1 MRKGYRKSAVAV
13 TIFAG
18 LLGSVVFSGCKRNT
32 AATEDGYTYRT
43 YTAVSPSN
51 WNEFTFQDN
60 NDTQILDY
68 LVSPFFEYDFKRNEQ
83 GGIVAGDYEVRYSFA
98 KNLKDVSE
106 RYGKEKGSAYAWEIT
121 IRDDGEWHDGEDI
134 EAEDFVYSMQQLLD
148 PSFKNLRAD
157 SYYNGALVI
166 KNAKNYVFQG
176 TKGVFAA
183 DSVFTKYEVGL
194 DEKLRVE
201 FFDEKAKAKSALTTL
216 AAGRGATNIKDAL
229 TAFENVPVDLTEKSL
244 SALNGKTLKEIKSD
258 TVLKKTFDALVNW
271 WAQEDGGILGLTVC
285 DHVWEKVD
293 FSEVG
298 ISAPDDETI
307 ILQLEQPL
315 QMLKEDG
322 SLSYKAAYN
331 LSALPLVKKDLY
343 ERCKK
348 APVEGAML
356 WTSNYNT
363 SVETTASWGPY
374 MLTQF
379 QSGKR
384 YVMERNP
391 NWYGW
396 ESGLYNGQ
404 YQTDK
409 IECDTIA
416 EYNTA
421 WMAFKKGSVDEIG
434 IDVSIAADYKNSERA
449 YFTPSDYVASLQL
462 QASKDALKKR
472 QSEGVN
478 KTMLAYTE
486 FRKAL
491 SLGLDRDAYAKACT
505 TSSLGGLG
513 LFNSMHYYDVENGKA
528 YRESDAAKKVL
539 CNVYDVEIGKFE
551 SLDAAVDSIS
561 GLNINKAREL
571 IDIAYEKAM
580 AAGDIKSTDK
590 VLLTYGAAVDN
601 ETTRRSYENI
611 RAQWVSLMSG
621 TKLSGRFDVEFDA
634 SFGDAWADD
643 FKSGAYDICSGG
655 WVNAAWDPG
664 YLLMAYIHP
673 AWMYSATWETDKVM
687 LTYTMYGVNA
697 NGQVS
702 NQATDSYTATH
713 NLQKWWELLN
723 GEWQS
728 GVLEEEFR
736 VSLIAALEE
745 QVLSHYYTVPIYN
758 RYDASLMSYKVDYA
772 TYEYNTFMGYGGLRY
787 LKYNYNDG
795 QWKDYVAKNSV
806 GGELNYK

>member
-1 MRKGYRKSAVAV
+1 MQDKLKKCVCVFAATTGILSAVA
-13 TIFAG
+13 
-18 LLGSVVFSGCKRNT
+18 LSSCKDNSLG
-32 AATEDGYTYRT
+32 ADGYTYRT

-51 WNEFTFQDN
+51 WNELTSQDN
-60 NDTQILDY
+60 NDRQILDY
-68 LVSPFFEYDFKRNEQ
+68 LISPFFEYDFKLDEN
-83 GGIVAGDYEVRYSFA
+83 GKIVAGDYEVRYSFA

-121 IRDDGEWHDGEDI
+121 IRDDGEWDDGEDI
-134 EAEDFVYSMQQLLD
+134 EAEDFVYSMKQLLD
-148 PSFKNLRAD
+148 PSFKNVRAD

-176 TKGVFAA
+176 SNGTFAA
-183 DSVFTKYEVGL
+183 NAVYTQYESGL

-201 FFDEKAKAKSALTTL
+201 FFDKNAKAQSVLTTET
-216 AAGRGATNIKDAL
+216 AGRGATNVQEAL
-229 TAFENVPVDLTEKSL
+229 AHFEDVPATLNEQTL
-244 SALNGKTLKEIKSD
+244 SALNGKTLKEIKANA
-258 TVLKKTFDALVNW
+258 TLKATFDEFVHW
-271 WAQEDGGILGLTVC
+271 WDEGESGILELTVC
-285 DHVWEKVD
+285 DHVWGKVD
-293 FSEVG
+293 FADVG

-307 ILQLEQPL
+307 VLELEQPL

-331 LSALPLVKKDLY
+331 LSALPLVKEDLY

-348 APVEGAML
+348 SPVEGSTL
-356 WTSNYNT
+356 WTSNYHT
-363 SVETTASWGPY
+363 SVDTTASWGPY

-379 QSGKR
+379 QAGKR
-384 YVMERNP
+384 YVLERNP

-396 ESGLYNGQ
+396 ESGLYEGQ

-409 IECDTIA
+409 IECETIA

-421 WMAFKKGSVDEIG
+421 WMAFKKGNIDEIG
-434 IDVSIAADYKNSERA
+434 IDVSIAADYTNSGRA
-449 YFTPSDYVASLQL
+449 YFTPSDFVASLQL
-462 QASKDALKKR
+462 QASKDALQKR
-472 QSEGVN
+472 QSGGVN
-478 KTMLAYTE
+478 KTILAYTE

-513 LFNSMHYYDVENGKA
+513 LFNSMHYYDVANGKV
-528 YRESDAAKKVL
+528 YRESDEAKKVL
-539 CNVYDVEIGKFE
+539 CNVYDVDVEKFE

-561 GLNINKAREL
+561 GLDLIKAREL
-571 IDIAYEKAM
+571 VNLAYDKAL
-580 AAGDIKSTDK
+580 AAGDIKATDK
-590 VLLTYGAAVDN
+590 VLLTYGTAIDN
-601 ETTRRSYENI
+601 ETTRRSYENL
-611 RAQWVSLMSG
+611 RAQWISLMSG
-621 TKLSGRFDVEFDA
+621 TKLDGKFDVEFDA

-643 FKSGAYDICSGG
+643 FKAGAYDICSGG

-664 YLLMAYIHP
+664 YLLMAYINP
-673 AWMYSATWETDKVM
+673 AWMYSATWETDKVL
-687 LTYTMYGVNA
+687 LTHTMYGVNTD
-697 NGQVS
+697 GQVT
-702 NQATDSYTATH
+702 NQATDSHTATH

-723 GEWQS
+723 GDWQS
-728 GVLEEEFR
+728 GVLDEEFR

-745 QVLSHYYTVPIYN
+745 QVLTHYYTVPIYN
-758 RYDASLMSYKVDYA
+758 RYDASLISYKVDYA

-795 QWKDYVAKNSV
+795 EWKDYVSKNTV